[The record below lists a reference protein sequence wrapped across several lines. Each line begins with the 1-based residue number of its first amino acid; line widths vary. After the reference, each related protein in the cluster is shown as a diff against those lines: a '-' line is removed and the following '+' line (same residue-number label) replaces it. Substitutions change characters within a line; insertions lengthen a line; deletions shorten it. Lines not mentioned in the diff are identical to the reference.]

1 MQFECSERDAGG
13 FSQPPDSLLTSDNV
27 KARNEMQKQHVPDE
41 LKTV

>member
-13 FSQPPDSLLTSDNV
+13 VSQPADSLLISDNMQ
-27 KARNEMQKQHVPDE
+27 ARNEMQKQHVPDE